1 LKATLLKTTELDNQ
15 DLFYIFQSCR
25 ILIEYLLKF
34 KEKFEHNSEEIYDN
48 MINKIRDIIK
58 YYVSKYPFINLS
70 SNNDDKNESIWAFD
84 TNNNGNDNDSV
95 KKEIL
100 EEDEFS
106 DWDADTNDD
115 ESDNEKSIS
124 ISKDISSKTLKEIQ
138 DIIALLNK

>member
-1 LKATLLKTTELDNQ
+1 MKATLLKTTELDNQ

-34 KEKFEHNSEEIYDN
+34 KEKFEHNNEEIYDD

-138 DIIALLNK
+138 DIIALLDK

>member
-1 LKATLLKTTELDNQ
+1 MKATLLKTTELDNQ